1 MAEQLV
7 AEPQVFELEAD
18 RRLFLELRRRLWDY
32 EPLRASRP
40 RLEVEPT
47 HGTVLIRGRVRTLA
61 MKEMVSYLCQRVEGV
76 TAVRNELISDTEVE
90 RGVADALAADP
101 ELGPLCLRVDAR
113 NGVATLSGDLPRP
126 ELEVRAVE
134 AARSAPGVVEV
145 ISDLAVRPQQRPP
158 TAPPPRAAKPEG
170 SAAVPAKAGAEM
182 PAS

>member
-7 AEPQVFELEAD
+7 AEPHVFELEAD

-40 RLEVEPT
+40 ELDLEVT
-47 HGTVLIRGRVRTLA
+47 HGTVLVRGRARTLA
-61 MKEMVSYLCQRVEGV
+61 MKEIVGYFCQRVEGV

-90 RGVADALAADP
+90 REVADALAAEP
-101 ELGPLCLRVDAR
+101 ELGPLCLLVDAR

-134 AARSAPGVVEV
+134 AARSAPGVVDVMSE
-145 ISDLAVRPQQRPP
+145 LAVRPQQRPP
-158 TAPPPRAAKPEG
+158 TAPPHRAAEPSG
-170 SAAVPAKAGAEM
+170 SAALCGGAGAEM
-182 PAS
+182 PAG